1 MQKRVILYVLG
12 RLILAEAVVLLVPCG
27 IAIYN
32 QEHDAVSFLSAAM
45 LAGVAG
51 HAMLYHG
58 NVRVE
63 SLSLREGIAITGLGW
78 IMATALGMLPYV
90 SGGYLGLLDGLF
102 ESISGFTGT
111 GATVFP
117 TLQGVPQSIL
127 FWRMMTHWFGGLGI
141 IVIFIAILP
150 QTGASAVYMYNA
162 EGAGPTDERVLPR
175 LRDMTKALFKLYL
188 VFTLLAFLVYVLCG
202 LRPFEA
208 LAHAMSTIGTGGFS
222 TYDDNAMHFRNAWLE
237 GWMTFFMILAGG
249 NFALYYRVWH
259 KGPRVL
265 LHNTEFK
272 AYLGI
277 IGSACLLITLNL
289 IFSQNLHPAEALRYS
304 SFQVGSISTTG
315 FVSADFEQW
324 PPFAKG
330 VLLLLMLG
338 GGCAG
343 STASG
348 MKISRLVMLAKNVW
362 SIVRQKNSPRMV
374 AAVRMNGVKVDE
386 GIVERAC
393 QFFFLYIM
401 FIMLW
406 TLLLTADGIST
417 FDALG
422 LSVTTMGNIGPAFG
436 IAGATQTYAGLSD
449 FTKSVLCFSMLFGR
463 LEILTLLVMCR
474 PSFWRATTRW

>member
-12 RLILAEAVVLLVPCG
+12 RLILAEAVILLIPCG
-27 IAIYN
+27 IAFYN
-32 QEHDAVSFLSAAM
+32 REASVVSFFVASL
-45 LAGVAG
+45 LAGSAG
-51 HAMLYHG
+51 LFMISKG
-58 NVRVE
+58 KVQVD
-63 SLSLREGIAITGLGW
+63 SLSQREGIAITGLGW

-90 SGGYLGLLDGLF
+90 SGGYLGFLDGLF

-117 TLQGVPQSIL
+117 TLHDVPQSIL

-150 QTGASAVYMYNA
+150 QAGASAVYMYNA

-175 LRDMTKALFKLYL
+175 LRDMTKALFKIYL
-188 VFTLLAFLVYVLCG
+188 VFTALAALAYFLCG
-202 LRPFEA
+202 LSPFQA

-222 TYDDNAMHFRNAWLE
+222 TYDDNAMHFDNVWLE
-237 GWMTFFMILAGG
+237 GWMTFFMVLAGG
-249 NFALYYRVWH
+249 NFALYYRVWR
-259 KGPRVL
+259 KGPHVL
-265 LHNTEFK
+265 LYNTEFK

-277 IGSACLLITLNL
+277 LCTAALLILL
-289 IFSQNLHPAEALRYS
+289 DLVFSQAVQPGEALRYA

-315 FVSADFEQW
+315 FVSTDFEQW

-348 MKISRLVMLAKNVW
+348 MKISRLVMLVKGAW
-362 SIVRQKNSPRMV
+362 AIVRQKIYPRLV
-374 AAVRMNGVKVDE
+374 TPVRMNGAKVDAE
-386 GIVERAC
+386 IMTRVS
-393 QFFFLYIM
+393 QFFFLYVM
-401 FIMLW
+401 FIVLW
-406 TLLLTADGIST
+406 AFLLTADGIST
-417 FDALG
+417 FDAIG

-449 FTKSVLCFSMLFGR
+449 FTKTVLCLSMLFGR
-463 LEILTLLVMCR
+463 LEVLTLLVMCR

>member
-1 MQKRVILYVLG
+1 MQKGVILYVLG
-12 RLILAEAVVLLVPCG
+12 RLIMAEAVILLIPCG
-27 IAIYN
+27 IALYN
-32 QEHDAVSFLSAAM
+32 YEQDIVTFLTAAV
-45 LAGVAG
+45 LAGSTGLIMLSRG
-51 HAMLYHG
+51 H
-58 NVRVE
+58 VRVD

-78 IMATALGMLPYV
+78 IIATALGMLPYV
-90 SGGYLGLLDGLF
+90 SGGYLGFLDALF

-117 TLQGVPQSIL
+117 TLEGVPQSIL

-150 QTGASAVYMYNA
+150 QAGASAVYMYNA

-175 LRDMTKALFKLYL
+175 LSDMTKALFKLYL
-188 VFTLLAFLVYVLCG
+188 VFTGVAALAYFLCG
-202 LRPFEA
+202 LSPFEA

-222 TYDDNAMHFRNAWLE
+222 TYDDNAMHFRNMWLE
-237 GWMTFFMILAGG
+237 GWMTFFMVLAGG

-265 LHNTEFK
+265 LHNTEFR

-277 IGSACLLITLNL
+277 LGTAVLLIVLDL
-289 IFSQNLHPAEALRYS
+289 MLAQDLPPGEALRYS
-304 SFQVGSISTTG
+304 TFQVGSISTTG

-348 MKISRLVMLAKNVW
+348 IKISRLVMLAKNVW

-374 AAVRMNGVKVDE
+374 AAVRMNGAKVDE
-386 GIVERAC
+386 GTVERAC

-401 FIMLW
+401 FILLW
-406 TLLLTADGIST
+406 TLLLTADGIAT

-449 FTKSVLCFSMLFGR
+449 FTKAVLCLSMLFGR
-463 LEILTLLVMCR
+463 LEVLTLLVMCR
-474 PSFWRATTRW
+474 PGFWQATTRW